1 MKAVNLLPNDQRGA
15 AKVSSPATAQAKAS
29 AGDGF
34 GAYLL
39 LGALAIAV
47 IAVAAM
53 VLTNNTISER
63 QADLAKTQAQVQAVS
78 NQAASLKPYADF
90 KQLADA
96 RVQTVQS
103 LATTRFDWEQT
114 LRDLSRALPR
124 DARLSSLKGTVR
136 GSGAAAAAS
145 TASPNIE
152 IAGCTGSQTSV
163 AKLMARL
170 RAVRG
175 VTRVAL
181 KSSAKA
187 KVDAPVAGAAPAA
200 GGAAQEASLCGK
212 GAKPTF
218 GLTIYFERFGVP
230 AVSAPAGAAATAG
243 PTGPTGA
250 TAPATPAPGTTPA
263 TPAAP
268 GSTPATPQAA
278 SSTNSA
284 TQGVSTP

>member
-15 AKVSSPATAQAKAS
+15 AKVSSPAAAQATAT

-53 VLTNNTISER
+53 VLTKNTISER
-63 QADLAKTQAQVQAVS
+63 KAELAKTQAQVQTVS
-78 NQAASLKPYADF
+78 NQATALKPYADF

-96 RVQTVQS
+96 RVQTVQT
-103 LATTRFDWEQT
+103 LATTRFDWERT

-136 GSGAAAAAS
+136 GSGAAAAGS
-145 TASPNIE
+145 TASPNME

-163 AKLMARL
+163 AKLMSRL

-187 KVDAPVAGAAPAA
+187 KPDGAIAPAPGA
-200 GGAAQEASLCGK
+200 GQEQSLCGR

-218 GLTIYFERFGVP
+218 GMTIYFERFGVP
-230 AVSAPAGAAATAG
+230 AVSAPAGAATGGATG

-250 TAPATPAPGTTPA
+250 TAPAAPAASTSTTTPAAA
-263 TPAAP
+263 TPAA
-268 GSTPATPQAA
+268 S